1 VANDKLLK
9 AYLFW
14 PPGTIFIT
22 KEVDCS
28 AEEKGKRDDRI
39 HVLLGEVGEST
50 PRHYRRKFAAIPAFS
65 GCQGSHDLR
74 VSPAKPRF
82 RWFTINVIQHAA
94 AVLRVTLK
102 AR

>member
-22 KEVDCS
+22 KGVDARRRKKVNATIEFTS
-28 AEEKGKRDDRI
+28 SLVKLVKARQ
-39 HVLLGEVGEST
+39 
-50 PRHYRRKFAAIPAFS
+50 RHYRRKFAAIRAFS
-65 GCQGSHDLR
+65 GCHGSHDLR

-82 RWFTINVIQHAA
+82 RW
-94 AVLRVTLK
+94 LRST
-102 AR
+102 